1 MIQQPTIIAID
12 FDGVICD
19 GMIEYFQ
26 TAWRTYCDVWSPVN
40 FNPSEE
46 EEEEEEELAQQFY
59 RTRPVIETG
68 WEMPILVRALILGI
82 SENTILQDWQSVC
95 QKIVQ
100 EEEIKPEKIGPL
112 LDTIR
117 DEWIKKDFD
126 GWLKL
131 HRFYPG
137 VIDQLK
143 QWLNPSTKPLIQPI
157 IITTKEER
165 FVRALLQQQNINMP
179 DGTIYGKGCKRP
191 KYETIRQ
198 LLSTPT
204 SPPIIWFIEDRL
216 KALLAV
222 EKQSDL
228 TEVQLFL
235 ADWGYNT
242 QTEKKITE
250 NHPRIKLLTLNQ
262 FTQSFSHWLS

>member
-1 MIQQPTIIAID
+1 MIQQPTMIAID

-26 TAWRTYCDVWSPVN
+26 TAWRTYCKVWSPVN
-40 FNPSEE
+40 STPSEA
-46 EEEEEEELAQQFY
+46 LAQQFY

-82 SENTILQDWQSVC
+82 SESYILQNWIAIR
-95 QKIVQ
+95 QKLVQ
-100 EEEIKPEKIGPL
+100 EENLKSEIIGPL
-112 LDTIR
+112 LDNTR
-117 DEWIKKDFD
+117 DQWIQTDFE

-137 VIDQLK
+137 IIEQLN
-143 QWLNPSTKPLIQPI
+143 QWLNPTSQPLIQPI

-165 FVRALLQQQNINMP
+165 FVRALLQQQNITMP

-191 KYETIRQ
+191 KYETLRQ

-204 SPPIIWFIEDRL
+204 TPPIIWFIEDRL

-222 EKQSDL
+222 EKQPDL
-228 TEVQLFL
+228 TDIRLFL

-242 QTEKKITE
+242 QTEKQFTE
-250 NHPRIKLLTLNQ
+250 NHPRIQLITLPQ
-262 FTQSFSHWLS
+262 FTQEFSTWLS

>member
-1 MIQQPTIIAID
+1 MIQKPTIIAID

-26 TAWRTYCDVWSPVN
+26 TAWRTYCKVWSPAN
-40 FNPSEE
+40 STPTDA
-46 EEEEEEELAQQFY
+46 LAQQFY

-68 WEMPILVRALILGI
+68 WEMPVLVRALTLGI
-82 SENTILQDWQSVC
+82 PVDDILQNWVDIC
-95 QKIVQ
+95 QKRVQ
-100 EEEIKPEKIGPL
+100 EENLKAETIGPL
-112 LDTIR
+112 LDSIR
-117 DEWIKKDFD
+117 DEWIQTDFD

-137 VIDQLK
+137 VISQFK
-143 QWLNPSTKPLIQPI
+143 QWLNPSTQPLIQPI

-165 FVRALLQQQNINMP
+165 FVRALLQQQNITMP

-204 SPPIIWFIEDRL
+204 SPPTIWFIEDRL

-222 EKQSDL
+222 EKQPDL
-228 TEVQLFL
+228 TDIRLFL

-242 QTEKKITE
+242 KTEKQYTE
-250 NHPRIKLLTLNQ
+250 NHPRIKLLTLPQ
-262 FTQSFSHWLS
+262 FTQDFSTWLI

>member
-26 TAWRTYCDVWSPVN
+26 TAWRTYCDIWLPTN
-40 FNPSEE
+40 PTPSEA
-46 EEEEEEELAQQFY
+46 LAQQFY

-68 WEMPILVRALILGI
+68 WEMPILVRALTLEIPENHILKDW
-82 SENTILQDWQSVC
+82 NTIC
-95 QKIVQ
+95 QKLVK
-100 EEEIKPEKIGPL
+100 EEDLKPEIIGPL
-112 LDTIR
+112 LDRVR
-117 DEWIKKDFD
+117 DQWIQTDFD

-137 VIDQLK
+137 VIEQLK
-143 QWLNPSTKPLIQPI
+143 QWLNPSSQPLIQPI

-165 FVRALLQQQNINMP
+165 FVRALLQQQNIIMP

-191 KYETIRQ
+191 KYETLRQ
-198 LLSTPT
+198 LLSTPET
-204 SPPIIWFIEDRL
+204 PPIIWFIEDRL
-216 KALLAV
+216 KALLAT
-222 EKQSDL
+222 EKQPDL
-228 TEVQLFL
+228 TEIRLFL

-242 QTEKKITE
+242 QQEKEFTTS
-250 NHPRIKLLTLNQ
+250 HPRIKLLTLPQ
-262 FTQSFSHWLS
+262 FTQDFSTWLS

>member
-26 TAWRTYCDVWSPVN
+26 TAWLTYCEVWSPIN
-40 FNPSEE
+40 STPSEE
-46 EEEEEEELAQQFY
+46 IAQSFY
-59 RTRPVIETG
+59 RTRPVIEIG

-82 SENTILQDWQSVC
+82 SELNILKDWNIICKKIIQDENLKSEN
-95 QKIVQ
+95 IS
-100 EEEIKPEKIGPL
+100 PL
-112 LDTIR
+112 LDNIR
-117 DEWIKKDFD
+117 DQWIQTDFD
-126 GWLKL
+126 GWLRL

-137 VIDQLK
+137 IIPQLK
-143 QWLNPSTKPLIQPI
+143 QWLNPNFPPLIQPI

-165 FVRALLQQQNINMP
+165 FVRALLQQQNIIMP

-191 KYETIRQ
+191 KYETLRQ
-198 LLSTPT
+198 LLFTPET
-204 SPPIIWFIEDRL
+204 PPRIWFIEDRL

-222 EKQSDL
+222 EKQPDL
-228 TEVQLFL
+228 TEIRLFL

-242 QTEKKITE
+242 QVEKKFTVS
-250 NHPRIKLLTLNQ
+250 HPKIKLLTLSQ
-262 FTQSFSHWLS
+262 FTQDFSHW